1 MFRMSTILIASISAK
16 LATVDAELFDD
27 PRLTTMGLLYEAYE
41 GLTRKLEPTWKKHGL
56 SGLDVNALM
65 RLSRSPERRLRMTDL
80 AAQTN
85 LSTSGVTRLVDRLQ
99 RNGFVRRELDSVD
112 RRSSY
117 AVLTAAG
124 ATRLARVLP
133 DYLEVIERWFTGLLP
148 PDQLDAFVAGL
159 RAIRDQVNPEATA
172 REDD

>member
-1 MFRMSTILIASISAK
+1 
-16 LATVDAELFDD
+16 
-27 PRLTTMGLLYEAYE
+27 MGLLYEAYD

-56 SGLDVNALM
+56 SSLDVNALM
-65 RLSRSPERRLRMTDL
+65 RLSRSPGRRLRMTDL

-133 DYLEVIERWFTGLLP
+133 EYLEVIERWFTSLLT

-159 RAIRDQVNPEATA
+159 RTIRDHVSPEATA
-172 REDD
+172 REVD

>member
-1 MFRMSTILIASISAK
+1 MDT
-16 LATVDAELFDD
+16 TDLFDD
-27 PRLTTMGLLYEAYE
+27 PRLTIMGLLYEAYD
-41 GLTRKLEPTWKKHGL
+41 GLVGKLEPTWKKHGL

-65 RLSRSPERRLRMTDL
+65 RLSRSPGRRLRMTDL

-99 RNGFVRRELDSVD
+99 RNGFVCRELDPAD

-133 DYLEVIERWFTGLLP
+133 EYLEVIERWFTGLLT

-159 RAIRDQVNPEATA
+159 RTIRDRVSPQATMH
-172 REDD
+172 ESD